1 VLGNDFAFIFRQ
13 HNLVQNHDMERDD
26 KSFEN
31 MTKFKH
37 LGTTLTNENCMFE
50 GI

>member
-1 VLGNDFAFIFRQ
+1 MTYAFIFRQ
-13 HNLVQNHDMERDD
+13 HNLVQNYDMERDD

-31 MTKFKH
+31 VTKLKH
-37 LGTTLTNENCMFE
+37 LGTTLTNENCMLE